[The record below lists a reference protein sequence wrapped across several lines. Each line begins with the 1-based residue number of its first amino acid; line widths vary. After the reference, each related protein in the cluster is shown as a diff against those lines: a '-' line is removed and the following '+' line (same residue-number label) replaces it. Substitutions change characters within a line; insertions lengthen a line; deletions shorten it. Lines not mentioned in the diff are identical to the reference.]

1 MAVKKKPKQVTIAQ
15 KLPIIFFAFI
25 TLLIGLYVYWNV
37 PLVAPNLPEPPLKDL
52 ATKHDVKL
60 GSRVVSERVNDRI
73 YPELITEQ
81 FDYLSVFAETHY
93 DLIHPS
99 PNEYNFTELDKLI
112 EFADENNKPVQM
124 FHLLWGEAN
133 HLPDWLK
140 EGKYSKEQI
149 NEFNK
154 DHVTTVASHF
164 KGRVESWSVVNE
176 AFTRSQHVYG
186 LRDWWGDNLKN
197 DTKYIDD
204 AFVWARQ
211 ADPNAKLILNDF
223 NNEGINKVSDA
234 MFEYTKDA
242 KLRGVPIDIYG
253 MQMHIDATNPPKRED
268 VIKNIQRFSAIGVPT
283 YVTEFD
289 VNLNRVEGSEEYKDK
304 LEADITY
311 EMVRA
316 CIESNSCLSFTEFG
330 TTDKD
335 RFIKWLTK
343 DDSHDYLF
351 DKKYRPKPSYFA
363 FRRAWSEQ

>member
-1 MAVKKKPKQVTIAQ
+1 MATKKKSKSKKSHKRLFVFLTVAS
-15 KLPIIFFAFI
+15 LIIGGYI
-25 TLLIGLYVYWNV
+25 YWNV
-37 PLVAPNLPEPPLKDL
+37 PLTTPDLPQPPLKDL
-52 ATKHDVKL
+52 AAKHDVKL
-60 GSRVVSERVNDRI
+60 GSRVVSERINDRI
-73 YPELITEQ
+73 YPDLITEQ

-112 EFADENNKPVQM
+112 KFADKNSKPVQM

-154 DHVTTVASHF
+154 DHVTTVANHF

-176 AFTRSQHVYG
+176 AFTRSQHIYG

-223 NNEGINKVSDA
+223 NNESENQVSDA
-234 MFEYTKDA
+234 MFDYIKDA
-242 KLRGVPIDIYG
+242 RARGVPIDGLG
-253 MQMHIDATNPPKRED
+253 MQMHIDGNNPPKKDD
-268 VIKNIQRFSAIGVPT
+268 VIKNIQRFGAIGVPT

-289 VNLNRVEGSEEYKDK
+289 VNLNRVEGSDEYKSK
-304 LEADITY
+304 LEARITY
-311 EMVRA
+311 DMVRA
-316 CIESNSCLSFTEFG
+316 CIESKSCVSFTEFG

-335 RFIKWLTK
+335 KLIKWLTG
-343 DDSHDYLF
+343 DDSHAYLF
-351 DKKYRPKPSYFA
+351 DKMYRPKQSYYS
-363 FRRAWSEQ
+363 FREAWSQD